1 MYLDQNSTKA
11 KTTCVFTQWVYA
23 NLDEGAVVEG
33 SSLATFFT
41 ISVWWRWK
49 WWCGNIF
56 GQNGVC
62 RDRVKFVKD
71 TGKEVALAKL
81 VNMGNEGMISRE
93 ERMIGWG
100 LRDSDGAWCGGF
112 GLNIGKCSA
121 PLAELWGVYYGLYLA
136 WERKATEVEL
146 EIDSKMV
153 VGLTTGICEYHPL
166 SFLV

>member
-33 SSLATFFT
+33 SSLTTFFT
-41 ISVWWRWK
+41 IS
-49 WWCGNIF
+49 
-56 GQNGVC
+56 NGVC

-71 TGKEVALAKL
+71 TGKEVALAK
-81 VNMGNEGMISRE
+81 VANMGNEGMISRE
-93 ERMIGWG
+93 ERMIGW
-100 LRDSDGAWCGGF
+100 
-112 GLNIGKCSA
+112 SA
-121 PLAELWGVYYGLYLA
+121 PQEGWIKVNTNGASRGNLGLATAAGVCEIVMELGLWGVNYGLYLA

-146 EIDSKMV
+146 QIDSKMV

>member
-93 ERMIGWG
+93 ERMIGWSGPQVGWIKVNTNGASKGNLG
-100 LRDSDGAWCGGF
+100 LATAAGVCEIVMELGVGALG
-112 GLNIGKCSA
+112 
-121 PLAELWGVYYGLYLA
+121 
-136 WERKATEVEL
+136 
-146 EIDSKMV
+146 
-153 VGLTTGICEYHPL
+153 
-166 SFLV
+166 